1 MKDRL
6 RSMQRILNVQTQ
18 LHRLAQWKLA
28 EAERRDDALRERQ
41 RDLLRFLDE
50 EQSYTALLST
60 TLMRRLRSVGE
71 ERAVAAVAKQEQTE
85 KVIEE
90 LRRSGRMQNMVEQLE
105 DEARQSAEREELRDG
120 LEQLTNRRHAS
131 PR

>member
-28 EAERRDDALRERQ
+28 ETERKDDVLRERQ
-41 RDLLRFLDE
+41 ESLLRFLDE
-50 EQSYTALLST
+50 EQGYAALLGA
-60 TLMRRLRSVGE
+60 TLMRRLRSVAE
-71 ERAVAAVAKQEQTE
+71 ERAAVATEKQEQTE

-90 LRRSGRMQNMVEQLE
+90 LRRSGRMENMVERLE